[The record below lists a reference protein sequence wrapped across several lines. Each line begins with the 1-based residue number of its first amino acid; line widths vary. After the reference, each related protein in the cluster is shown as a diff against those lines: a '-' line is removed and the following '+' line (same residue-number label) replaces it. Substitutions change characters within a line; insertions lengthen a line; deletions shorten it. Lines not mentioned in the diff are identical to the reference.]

1 MFAHFFPCI
10 IGMSSLVPG
19 AGDDEFLIYDTLM
32 CRDRAIKALK
42 LGPSDHSGRNEIMEI
57 ELIRR
62 GIGLGAVSDRSRYS
76 TPRVLLDTL

>member
-1 MFAHFFPCI
+1 MYNWDVVF
-10 IGMSSLVPG
+10 STWRR
-19 AGDDEFLIYDTLM
+19 DDEFLIYDTLM

-42 LGPSDHSGRNEIMEI
+42 LGPSDHSGRNKIMEI

-62 GIGLGAVSDRSRYS
+62 GIGLDAVSDRSRYS